1 MPSDEVWT
9 LLDHR
14 ENDTTLGAANYQ
26 PYDFFFTYPQ
36 PVTPGDVNGD
46 GDVNAD
52 DYEALRLYI
61 VGKPVDGFVS
71 AAADLNE
78 DGKINAQDLLKL
90 VQKIGF

>member
-1 MPSDEVWT
+1 M
-9 LLDHR
+9 
-14 ENDTTLGAANYQ
+14 
-26 PYDFFFTYPQ
+26 
-36 PVTPGDVNGD
+36 NGD
-46 GDVNAD
+46 GEVNAD

-61 VGKPVDGFVS
+61 VGKSLDGFVP